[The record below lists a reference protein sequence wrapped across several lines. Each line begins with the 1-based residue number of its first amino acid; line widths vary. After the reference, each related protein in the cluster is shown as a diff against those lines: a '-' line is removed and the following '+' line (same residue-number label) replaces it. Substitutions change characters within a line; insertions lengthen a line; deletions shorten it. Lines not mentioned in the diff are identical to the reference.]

1 MLSIIPE
8 LLLTTVLVAGAAY
21 FYELIFRNILLI
33 KDMSNSKDH
42 LLYWVQNGWSVIKCL
57 LNINL
62 GVLLLLFTFI
72 LALRCYQPLE
82 EVVLAIQ
89 ILFLLWYSVV
99 FKYCYVWSKKSAYD
113 LF

>member
-8 LLLTTVLVAGAAY
+8 FLTTTALVGGAAF
-21 FYELIFRNILLI
+21 FYELIFRNVLLI
-33 KDMSNSKDH
+33 KNMSNSKDH

-62 GVLLLLFTFI
+62 GILLLLFTFI
-72 LALRCYQPLE
+72 LALRCYEPLE
-82 EVVLAIQ
+82 EHMLAIQ